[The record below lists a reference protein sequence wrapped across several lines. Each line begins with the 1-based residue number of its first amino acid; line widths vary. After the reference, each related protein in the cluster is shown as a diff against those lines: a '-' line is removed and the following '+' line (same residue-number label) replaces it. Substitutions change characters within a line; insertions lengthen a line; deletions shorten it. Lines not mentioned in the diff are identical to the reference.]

1 MAVQTIDLSRI
12 EKNPY
17 RDLEGHPLRQ
27 EQVAA
32 LVASI
37 GSTGFWE
44 GLLVRPHPVR
54 KDRYQLAFG
63 HARWRAAQ
71 DAGIKRAD
79 FIVQNLDDDTMIRAM
94 ADENVT
100 QFGRD
105 EYATYREAVTAAVE
119 RIMGEVIAD
128 PSHAQN
134 ILRVQEV
141 TQPEKITTEFINAI
155 RSGEAPGERI
165 IARYFN
171 GTLALGAIR
180 MALKEYHASGRLAA
194 WHQGNNPKAP
204 RSELAAKL
212 DSKALGRFE
221 SVVHVQAFAAACE
234 EHSIPPKEQTAVAD
248 HVLKALQD
256 PEPKA
261 SAKTGKTRKKSIDY
275 QRTLKPRDERLTAN
289 NIRRVVTETRITKGR
304 TEADKRRFEAQAH
317 AISIEGCLTEMSIGL
332 RRSTKA
338 ASDMSR
344 IVKVADGLIGVD
356 MTPTAKKRLG
366 ECAQALREFSD
377 IMEAISEKTSK
388 VTLGRITYDRQH

>member
-54 KDRYQLAFG
+54 KDCYQLAFG

-94 ADENVT
+94 ADENIT

-119 RIMGEVIAD
+119 RIME
-128 PSHAQN
+128 
-134 ILRVQEV
+134 E
-141 TQPEKITTEFINAI
+141 ITT
-155 RSGEAPGERI
+155 SGCSSAKYFALESPERQTRLVAEIQAGQAPGERLL
-165 IARYFN
+165 ARYFN

-194 WHQGNNPKAP
+194 WHQRNNPKAP

-256 PEPKA
+256 PEPIA
-261 SAKTGKTRKKSIDY
+261 SAKTGKTRKKSVDY
-275 QRTLKPRDERLTAN
+275 QRTEKPRDERLTAN
-289 NIRRVVTETRITKGR
+289 NIRRVVTETRVAKGR
-304 TEADKRRFEAQAH
+304 TEADKHRLEAQAH

-356 MTPTAKKRLG
+356 MTPTAKKRLS

-377 IMEAISEKTSK
+377 IMEAISAKTSK